1 MPFARLQA
9 SHVMTTTPAAGAILT
24 NAGTRTTG
32 GMENIG
38 TATSETFTMAETI
51 TCTELVNAPI
61 SGYPSNYSSSW
72 PNYCKFYIWKNII
85 RSCTSI
91 ICRSCKTR

>member
-24 NAGTRTTG
+24 NAGTRTKG

-38 TATSETFTMAETI
+38 TATSETFTMTEVM
-51 TCTELVNAPI
+51 TCVDTYSVPI
-61 SGYPSNYSSSW
+61 NDPSK
-72 PNYCKFYIWKNII
+72 PQAHHLIMLLMMD
-85 RSCTSI
+85 
-91 ICRSCKTR
+91 